1 MQLTGLVLLGGPRNR
16 GYGLVMI
23 DAGRA
28 RDRRAVDR
36 CHMIAVSRDRG
47 RTDRSRVALLSM
59 SMLHVRVVSPADL
72 SDGVEEILRRQSGAA
87 NLIVLPGV
95 AREPA
100 GDLYQVDLV
109 RECVQEVVSDLRLLG
124 IDQRGSISW
133 RRVDTAIGAGMQQAE
148 RDAPGEGADAI
159 IWDEIIASTGEDSTL
174 TWTFMAFMILACILA
189 AIGIATNSPITV
201 VGAMVVGPEFG
212 PLAGIAVGLRLRR
225 GDSVRRGIVALV
237 VGFAGAI
244 AAAAAVAALWRA
256 TGLVH
261 ARDLATS
268 TQTEFIYHPGWFSVI
283 TALVAGA
290 AGMLALTSA
299 KSSALVGVFISVTT
313 IPAAGNAALAL
324 VFGHFHVAA
333 ESALQLLINLTGIV
347 VAAYLVLLL
356 RGHSRVTGDLP
367 PARKPAR
374 W

>member
-1 MQLTGLVLLGGPRNR
+1 MYPFAGSR
-16 GYGLVMI
+16 
-23 DAGRA
+23 DSGRA
-28 RDRRAVDR
+28 
-36 CHMIAVSRDRG
+36 
-47 RTDRSRVALLSM
+47 DRSRVALLSM

-72 SDGVEEILRRQSGAA
+72 SDGVEEILRRQSGAP

-109 RECVQEVVSDLRLLG
+109 RECVQEVVSDLRELG
-124 IDQRGSISW
+124 LEQRGSISW
-133 RRVDTAIGAGMQQAE
+133 GSVDTAIGAGVQQAE
-148 RDAPGEGADAI
+148 RDAPGEGAYAI
-159 IWDEIIASTGEDSTL
+159 IWEEIIASTGEDSTL

-189 AIGIATNSPITV
+189 AIGIATNSAVTV

-244 AAAAAVAALWRA
+244 AVAAAVGALWRA

-261 ARDLATS
+261 AHDLATS
-268 TQTEFIYHPGWFSVI
+268 TQTEYIYHPGWFSLI

-290 AGMLALTSA
+290 AGTLALTSA
-299 KSSALVGVFISVTT
+299 KSAALVGVFISVTT
-313 IPAAGNAALAL
+313 IPAAGNVALAL
-324 VFGHFHVAA
+324 VFGQLHVAGQ
-333 ESALQLLINLTGIV
+333 SALQLLINLTGIV
-347 VAAYLVLLL
+347 GASYLVLLL
-356 RGHSRVTGDLP
+356 RGHSHVTGDQLIS
-367 PARKPAR
+367 RLR
-374 W
+374 GL